1 MFSSTYLHLAS
12 LASTLRSVFPC
23 CRRYKALQ
31 TLLLG
36 TSVSSMMSESE
47 EEEMSVEYMEED
59 DSSQDEGFSSQ
70 EGDMPI

>member
-1 MFSSTYLHLAS
+1 
-12 LASTLRSVFPC
+12 
-23 CRRYKALQ
+23 
-31 TLLLG
+31 
-36 TSVSSMMSESE
+36 MSESE